1 MKTLQSKL
9 TVQAFIGV
17 SMSMKKLKIKRST
30 KENFNNLLKILK
42 LLMQVSIF
50 ILTLINLLDKGRQID
65 TREHNQN
72 NSGGR
77 RFSVEEEG
85 YQEIRNGEDIATIYD
100 TITLKDIEL
109 EIGKGEF
116 VAILGDTRSGK
127 SSILSSIIGEMLYVN
142 DETIQEYK
150 NNEIY
155 KPEKDEEDKAKLYLL
170 ALNNKNYEQ
179 FTESRKNQDQ
189 VPVIHVSGSVSYA
202 QQNPW
207 ILNQTVRNNI
217 LFGEKQD
224 EVRYYRTVKS
234 CQLLKDFQVFEG
246 GDLTQIGEKGSSLSG
261 GQKARVSMARAVYAN
276 KDIILMDDPLSALDA
291 HTKKQM
297 FEQVL

>member
-1 MKTLQSKL
+1 M
-9 TVQAFIGV
+9 
-17 SMSMKKLKIKRST
+17 
-30 KENFNNLLKILK
+30 
-42 LLMQVSIF
+42 
-50 ILTLINLLDKGRQID
+50 
-65 TREHNQN
+65 
-72 NSGGR
+72 
-77 RFSVEEEG
+77 
-85 YQEIRNGEDIATIYD
+85 
-100 TITLKDIEL
+100 
-109 EIGKGEF
+109 
-116 VAILGDTRSGK
+116 
-127 SSILSSIIGEMLYVN
+127 
-142 DETIQEYK
+142 
-150 NNEIY
+150 
-155 KPEKDEEDKAKLYLL
+155 L

>member
-1 MKTLQSKL
+1 MDKT
-9 TVQAFIGV
+9 T
-17 SMSMKKLKIKRST
+17 
-30 KENFNNLLKILK
+30 
-42 LLMQVSIF
+42 IF
-50 ILTLINLLDKGRQID
+50 DM
-65 TREHNQN
+65 
-72 NSGGR
+72 
-77 RFSVEEEG
+77 
-85 YQEIRNGEDIATIYD
+85 
-100 TITLKDIEL
+100 ITLKNIKL

-127 SSILSSIIGEMLYVN
+127 SSILSSIIGDMLYVN

-150 NNEIY
+150 DNEIY
-155 KPEKDEEDKAKLYLL
+155 KPGKDEEDKAKLYML

-179 FTESRKNQDQ
+179 FTESRKSQDQ
-189 VPVIHVSGSVSYA
+189 VPVIHVSGSVGYA

-224 EVRYYRTVKS
+224 EVKYYRTVKS

-246 GDLTQIGEKGSSLSG
+246 GDLTQIGENGSSLSG
-261 GQKARVSMARAVYAN
+261 GQRARVSMARAVYAN
-276 KDIILMDDPLSALDA
+276 RDIILMDDPLSALDA